1 MTSIVPQG
9 RGALWI
15 ADPGT
20 WCLATISLS
29 LRDKSHSPVEGPRIK
44 LALVGFGQGRKSA
57 LRFGWDSPSIR
68 ARW

>member
-1 MTSIVPQG
+1 MNSTVLSG
-9 RGALWI
+9 TEALWI

-20 WCLATISLS
+20 SCLATIRLS
-29 LRDKSHSPVEGPRIK
+29 LRDKSHSPIEGPRNK
-44 LALVGFGQGRKSA
+44 LALVGFSQGRKSA